1 MPLIKILKEKGI
13 IEKEKAT
20 ALEFEAKQS
29 HKKEEELIMA
39 SGLVPEDLL
48 FNLKSENLKIP
59 LKTVEAEKVPLDTLE
74 TVPEETAK
82 YYQMIPLQKKDN
94 VLEIGMVYP
103 EDLRAQEALKFL
115 TRQGKYTY
123 KVFLI
128 TLTTFNNL
136 LRQYRNLRRE
146 VGMALEELET
156 ELKKEDVAI
165 RPSTSTA
172 EYEKMAE
179 EAPVTKIV
187 AVILRHAVEGKASDI
202 HIEPTRDKLRVRF
215 RLLGE
220 LHSSILLPL
229 KIHPAIIARVKILSN
244 LKIDETRVPQD
255 GRFSA
260 KFDDQNL
267 DFRVSTF
274 PTSMGEK
281 VAIRVLDPAT
291 GLKSFH
297 DLGLEKRNLQFLTTA
312 LSKPYGLIL
321 VTGPTG
327 SGKSTT
333 LYAALQ
339 SLNKEGVNIVT
350 LEDPV
355 EYFVEGINQSQ
366 IRPEIKYDFATGLR
380 HILRQDPNVIMV
392 GEIRDEET
400 AGLAINAALTGH
412 IVLSTLHTS
421 NAAGAI
427 PRLVDME
434 VKPYLIAP
442 TLQLVIAQR
451 LVRKLCDECKKK
463 VKPSQQVKDLILKT
477 VGELS
482 ADLQE
487 EINVKKDV
495 SVFEPQG
502 CSKCGNTGFSGRIA
516 LFEMLPITD
525 SVARIIVENP
535 SEANITEEAKK
546 QGMITMQQD
555 GVIKILRGVTT
566 VEEVLRVVEEK

>member
-1 MPLIKILKEKGI
+1 MSLVRQLKEKGLI
-13 IEKEKAT
+13 DREKAT
-20 ALEFEAKQS
+20 ALEYEAKQS
-29 HKKEEELIMA
+29 HKKEEELVLA

-48 FNLKSENLKIP
+48 FNLKSETLKIP
-59 LKTVEAEKVPLDTLE
+59 LKTVEVEKVPLDTLE
-74 TVPEETAK
+74 TIPEETAK

-94 VLEIGMVYP
+94 QLEIGMVYP

-115 TRQGKYTY
+115 TRQGKFNY

-128 TLTTFNNL
+128 TPTIFNNL

-156 ELKKEDVAI
+156 ELKKEDIEVRGGTA
-165 RPSTSTA
+165 A
-172 EYEKMAE
+172 EYEKISE

-220 LHSSILLPL
+220 LHSSIFLPL
-229 KIHPAIIARVKILSN
+229 KIHPAVIARIKIVSN

-260 KFDDQNL
+260 KFEDQNL

-274 PTSMGEK
+274 PTAMGEK

-291 GLKSFH
+291 GLKSFQ
-297 DLGLEKRNLQFLTTA
+297 DLGIEERNLKLLKTA
-312 LSKPYGLIL
+312 LAKPFGLVL

-355 EYFVEGINQSQ
+355 EYFIEGINQSQ
-366 IRPEIKYDFATGLR
+366 IRPEINYDFATGLR

-400 AGLAINAALTGH
+400 AGLAIHAALTGH

-427 PRLVDME
+427 PRLIDMG
-434 VKPYLIAP
+434 VKPYLISP
-442 TLQLVIAQR
+442 TLQLAVAQR
-451 LVRKLCDECKKK
+451 LIRRLCNECKKK
-463 VKPSQQVKDLILKT
+463 AKPNQQVKELILKT
-477 VGELS
+477 IEEMPQ
-482 ADLQE
+482 DLQAE
-487 EINVKKDV
+487 LNIKKDF
-495 SVFEPQG
+495 SVFEQHG
-502 CSKCGNTGFSGRIA
+502 CAKCGNAGFSGRIA
-516 LFEMLPITD
+516 LYEMLPVTD
-525 SVARIIVENP
+525 ALSDIIVDNP
-535 SEANITEEAKK
+535 SEAKITEEAKK
-546 QGMITMQQD
+546 LGMITMQQD
-555 GVIKILRGVTT
+555 GIIKTLKGVTT
-566 VEEVLRVVEEK
+566 IEEVLRVVEEK

>member
-1 MPLIKILKEKGI
+1 MIDKER
-13 IEKEKAT
+13 AT

-29 HKKEEELIMA
+29 HKREEELILA

-48 FNLKSENLKIP
+48 FKLKSENLKIP

-74 TVPEETAK
+74 TIPEETAK
-82 YYQMIPLQKKDN
+82 YYQMIPLAKKDN
-94 VLEIGMVYP
+94 ILEIGMAYP

-123 KVFLI
+123 QVFLI

-165 RPSTSTA
+165 RTTTSTA

-229 KIHPAIIARVKILSN
+229 KIHPAVIARVKILSN

-274 PTSMGEK
+274 PTAMGEK

-291 GLKSFH
+291 GLKSFY

-312 LSKPYGLIL
+312 LAKPYGLIL

-427 PRLVDME
+427 PRLIDME

-442 TLQLVIAQR
+442 TVQLVIAQR
-451 LVRKLCDECKKK
+451 LIRKLCDECKKK
-463 VKPSQQVKDLILKT
+463 IKPNQQVKDLILKII
-477 VGELS
+477 GELS
-482 ADLQE
+482 LDLQAE
-487 EINVKKDV
+487 LDVKKDV
-495 SVFEPQG
+495 SIFEQQG
-502 CSKCGNTGFSGRIA
+502 CPKCGNTGFSGRIA
-516 LFEMLPITD
+516 LFEILPITD
-525 SVARIIVENP
+525 SIARIIVENP
-535 SEANITEEAKK
+535 SEANITDEAKK

-555 GVIKILRGVTT
+555 GIIKILRGVTT